1 MLLLAGAAR
10 SYTRSLRQTMRG
22 AARSLRPTAS
32 SAARSLQPTLR
43 RMTMRRTTR
52 LLASATGADALPAL
66 AAFGPPLVLVAIGL
80 LGVHYK
86 LAYGKMDN
94 KGLCLAGFLGYF
106 VILFVSKGFD
116 LGFPK
121 DTGAEQVV
129 ALRDETYSVL
139 HLGLHGAL
147 LANLALTACAVPS
160 PFASAKTA

>member
-1 MLLLAGAAR
+1 MTRRTRAGKMPIIAAPIFFALHMGTAALLARPFDRKYQAPLMAFGA
-10 SYTRSLRQTMRG
+10 
-22 AARSLRPTAS
+22 
-32 SAARSLQPTLR
+32 LQ
-43 RMTMRRTTR
+43 
-52 LLASATGADALPAL
+52 GVIEHYADALPAL
-66 AAFGPPLVLVAIGL
+66 AAFGPPLVLVAIAL

-94 KGLCLAGFLGYF
+94 KALCLAGFVGYF

-121 DTGAEQVV
+121 DTGAEQIV
-129 ALRDETYSVL
+129 ALKDESYSAL

-147 LANLALTACAVPS
+147 IANLALTACSVPS